1 MRTNFTCADHFTP
14 NIRNAFNLILRLL
27 GVHCTVVLIKLLND
41 GKTMLLTKDKKITNK
56 TKFWNQLTFYK

>member
-41 GKTMLLTKDKKITNK
+41 GKTTLLTKDKKNHKQNEVLET
-56 TKFWNQLTFYK
+56 THFL